1 MKYTKP
7 PKTFEEQ
14 ADLLIERG
22 LIADR
27 ERLIKKLRN
36 INYYR
41 LSGYLFPFKEKDEK
55 FKENTTFEKV
65 WRIYNFD
72 RKLRLLIF
80 DAIERIEVKSRTLA
94 AYHIAHRNGPFDYK
108 DESLFPR
115 LKVDHEKWIENLTN
129 EYKRSQ
135 EVFKKHFEN
144 KYGDSHSLPPVWIAV
159 EIMSFGDIV
168 RIFRSYNA
176 NLSKDFSDEIGVPDR
191 VLESWLLSLNYIR
204 NICAHHSRLW
214 NRELSIKPL
223 LPNSRKYKDWDFID
237 YNAQSRIFVIIF
249 ICSFLLKHLSPNS
262 KWNKRLLD
270 LFNEYNDVPVSEMGF
285 PKNWK
290 SYFSKES

>member
-27 ERLIKKLRN
+27 ERLIKKLRH

-41 LSGYLFPFKEKDEK
+41 LSGYLFPFKVKNEQ
-55 FKENTTFEKV
+55 FKENTTLEKV

-108 DESLFPR
+108 NKSLFPR

-135 EVFKKHFEN
+135 EVFKKHFES
-144 KYGDSHSLPPVWIAV
+144 KYGDSHSLPPIWIAV

-168 RIFRSYNA
+168 RIFRSYDS
-176 NLSKDFSDEIGVPDR
+176 NLTREFSNEIGIPDR
-191 VLESWLLSLNYIR
+191 VLESWLLSLHYIR

-223 LPNSRKYKDWDFID
+223 LPNSRKYKNWEFID
-237 YNAQSRIFVIIF
+237 HKAQSRIFII
-249 ICSFLLKHLSPNS
+249 IYVCSFMLKHLSQNS
-262 KWNKRLLD
+262 KWNQRLLD
-270 LFNEYNDVPVSEMGF
+270 LFHQYDDIPVSEMGF
-285 PKNWK
+285 PENWK
-290 SYFSKES
+290 EFF